1 MTGARKRQGLGDTP
15 ERNASLRLIC
25 PGRVGRVIPE
35 QKAKALVAG
44 SVAFFV
50 VGLVILLL
58 LVIPAARRGQVASAQ
73 GAEEPPGADAEMPE
87 VPMAEPGVEGAP
99 GGAPAAA
106 PTPAPVLIPADREP
120 LEAHRPNPFAPRAAA
135 GGVAEEVRAA
145 LAFRYG
151 PDWSDVPIGE
161 STAFTLPIVPEA
173 PTPLPPMIRPGA
185 ADLLRVTSIM
195 WGADGQALAAYETPD
210 GQTGVLKPGD
220 RVQGWTVTEI
230 RRNGVVLRSAV
241 GEIQQVELRARRE
254 RTEPERPARP
264 TRPGQRPRQPRP
276 GGRRPPA
283 PVPEAPPG

>member
-1 MTGARKRQGLGDTP
+1 MA
-15 ERNASLRLIC
+15 ERTASAPSIC

-44 SVAFFV
+44 SVAVFV

-73 GAEEPPGADAEMPE
+73 DAAEPAEAEIPEEPGAEAGF
-87 VPMAEPGVEGAP
+87 EGAP
-99 GGAPAAA
+99 GGPPGAA
-106 PTPAPVLIPADREP
+106 PTPALVPIPADREP
-120 LEAHRPNPFAPRAAA
+120 LEAYRPNPFAPRAAA
-135 GGVAEEVRAA
+135 GGVGEEVRAA
-145 LAFRYG
+145 RAFRYG

-161 STAFTLPIVPEA
+161 STAFTLPVVPKP

-185 ADLLRVTSIM
+185 AELLRVTSIM

-230 RRNGVVLRSAV
+230 RRNGVVLRSAI
-241 GEIQQVELRARRE
+241 GEIQQIELRARTE
-254 RTEPERPARP
+254 RPEPERPTRP
-264 TRPGQRPRQPRP
+264 TRPGRQPRQPTP
-276 GGRRPPA
+276 GGRRPPTR
-283 PVPEAPPG
+283 VPAEPPG